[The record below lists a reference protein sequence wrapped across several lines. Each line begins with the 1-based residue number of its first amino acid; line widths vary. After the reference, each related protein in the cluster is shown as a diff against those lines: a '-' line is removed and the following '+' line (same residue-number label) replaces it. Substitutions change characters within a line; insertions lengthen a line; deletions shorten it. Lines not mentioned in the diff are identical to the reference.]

1 MPQHRIIA
9 VYPGSFDPVT
19 HGHLNVIERA
29 SRLFNELVVGIG
41 QNPDKDELFSQAERL
56 ELLEP
61 HVAKLPNV
69 RIEAYDG
76 LTIDF
81 VRRCG
86 GRVLVR
92 GIRDASDLSSEMQQA
107 AVNQAIGGI
116 ETVFLMTSDRYA
128 LVSSTFVK
136 QIYELGGGHPERV
149 RRLVPDNV
157 AEALAAKLG
166 RRDQRASS

>member
-1 MPQHRIIA
+1 MPHTRITA

-19 HGHLNVIERA
+19 HGHLNVIERS

-41 QNPDKDELFSQAERL
+41 RNPDKTELFTPTERL
-56 ELLEP
+56 DLLTP
-61 HVAKLPNV
+61 HIAHLPNV
-69 RIEAYDG
+69 RVETYEG

-81 VRRCG
+81 VLRCG

-107 AVNQAIGGI
+107 NVNQAIGEI
-116 ETVFLMTSDRYA
+116 ETVFLMTSDQYA

-136 QIYELGGGHPERV
+136 QIYELGGGDPTRIH
-149 RRLVPDNV
+149 RLVPDNV
-157 AEALAAKLG
+157 AEAIAAKLG
-166 RRDQRASS
+166 TTR

>member
-1 MPQHRIIA
+1 MPLTHITA

-19 HGHLNVIERA
+19 HGHLNVIERG
-29 SRLFNELVVGIG
+29 SRLFNEFVVGVG
-41 QNPDKDELFSQAERL
+41 RNPDKSELFTPAERRD
-56 ELLEP
+56 LLAP
-61 HVAKLPNV
+61 HVADLPNV
-69 RIEAYDG
+69 RVETYEG

-81 VRRCG
+81 VLSCG

-107 AVNQAIGGI
+107 NVNQAIGEI
-116 ETVFLMTSDRYA
+116 ETVFLMTSDQYA

-136 QIYELGGGHPERV
+136 QIYELGGGNPKRI

-157 AEALAAKLG
+157 AEAIAAKLG
-166 RRDQRASS
+166 SGK